1 MNPGESRVVPGKS
14 HNRYRPS
21 RSSSLPAFLFHIPTS
36 DTFYCPCLCLPSA
49 TLHHAPGI
57 LLSYWSQTDWVCH
70 TSPSYFTWLRSQY
83 SVTPRRVKRINT
95 ENQHYLSSLGLI
107 LKRKKETQNL
117 PVTVFPST
125 WRARGH
131 GHHLGFRAP
140 ALFEGSSQESDK

>member
-95 ENQHYLSSLGLI
+95 ENQHYLSSLGLF
-107 LKRKKETQNL
+107 LKHKKETQNL
-117 PVTVFPST
+117 PCDSVPFHMTGQGPRTPSWIQST
-125 WRARGH
+125 STFRGQQP
-131 GHHLGFRAP
+131 G
-140 ALFEGSSQESDK
+140 KW